1 MTVNLNAG
9 LGAVTALILA
19 ALPGKAVELKLQWQ
33 PGKRYIFDN
42 RADTSMKMPL
52 PGQGLI
58 ETTANMVL
66 RVHNDVSSHKE
77 GVRVSHAF
85 ASVRMKQQMQGLEM
99 EYDSADPAKRD
110 GLLGTVLKPL
120 TETRFS
126 AVYDNNGALVGT
138 EGLDDLKGAQQMGMG
153 KEELEAMA
161 RQSADFL
168 PVKNVEVGEAWNADV
183 DLPMGE
189 LGGKVTI
196 RYVLKLEELLE
207 QKGRRVARVSMTGA
221 TKEADAGEKKNE
233 ILRTEVKQAT
243 GTMLFDIELGQPL
256 EIETSIFLETGLPA
270 GIPRAPGAPG
280 KMPLKT
286 VSVQKLVGVED
297 VREAP
302 PAGKTQSK
310 GKPDETAAAESKEDK
325 KARRK
330 ARRAKRLQEKADA
343 E

>member
-1 MTVNLNAG
+1 MIANLTAG
-9 LGAVTALILA
+9 LVALAALILA
-19 ALPGKAVELKLQWQ
+19 TLPSKAVELSLRWE

-42 RADTSMKMPL
+42 SADSSMKMPL

-58 ETTANMVL
+58 ETTANMTM
-66 RVHNDVSSHKE
+66 RIHNDVSPHKE
-77 GVRVSHAF
+77 GVKVGHAF

-99 EYDSADPAKRD
+99 EYDSSDPATMG

-120 TETRFS
+120 TETKFA
-126 AVYDNNGALVGT
+126 AVYGKDGSLVGT
-138 EGLDDLKGAQQMGMG
+138 EGLDDLQGAGQMGMG

-161 RQSADFL
+161 RQSVDLL
-168 PVKNVEVGEAWNADV
+168 PGKNVEVGETWNTDV

-196 RYVLKLEELLE
+196 LYVLKLEEILE
-207 QKGRRVARVSMTGA
+207 EKGRKIARVSMIGTA
-221 TKEADAGEKKNE
+221 KEGKADNKEE
-233 ILRTEVKQAT
+233 ILRTEVKEAT

-256 EIETSIFLETGLPA
+256 EIASTVVLETGLPA
-270 GIPRAPGAPG
+270 GIPQAPGAPG

-297 VREAP
+297 FKEAP
-302 PAGKTQSK
+302 SAGKTESK
-310 GKPDETAAAESKEDK
+310 GKPDEAASAESKAEK
-325 KARRK
+325 RARRK
-330 ARRAKRLQEKADA
+330 AQKEKRRKEKGVA